1 MTFLNENQSSPQIVT
16 IFWMLRHLCRMIST
30 VSKRVGVGASLRRL
44 ENDLSQR
51 QVIHL
56 VTLAQKDQVL
66 MNGPDLKDSLIGEEW
81 MALRQIAFGAEPAQ
95 IPRSVR
101 TRLEALGLI
110 ARDDYGLML
119 TETGRRMMETP
130 EVGCRGQSLVAR
142 RLT

>member
-1 MTFLNENQSSPQIVT
+1 
-16 IFWMLRHLCRMIST
+16 
-30 VSKRVGVGASLRRL
+30 L

-51 QVIHL
+51 QAIHL

-66 MNGPDLKDSLIGEEW
+66 MNGPALKDSLIGEEW
-81 MALRQIAFGAEPAQ
+81 MALRQIAFGAEPA

-130 EVGCRGQSLVAR
+130 D
-142 RLT
+142 

>member
-1 MTFLNENQSSPQIVT
+1 
-16 IFWMLRHLCRMIST
+16 MLRHLPRNIPT
-30 VSKRVGVGASLRRL
+30 VSKRVGVGASLKRL
-44 ENDLSQR
+44 ENDARSQR

-56 VTLAQKDQVL
+56 VTLAKDQVL
-66 MNGPDLKDSLIGEEW
+66 MNGPVLKNSLIGEEW

-110 ARDDYGLML
+110 ARGDYGLML

-130 EVGCRGQSLVAR
+130 D
-142 RLT
+142 